1 MTMRKISL
9 VIATALLSSTAYAAP
24 PAAAVDLN
32 CALYSECGQAA
43 EEQAVPAAAPNPN
56 VRRSTTRGFSMTGPA
71 APTAAKPAAKAAATA
86 GRTKLAVVNRPKP
99 TVQAVQAMQSVQA
112 VKAAQLITFKNGSSE
127 LTADGT
133 LIAQKIAIAM
143 LRPDKVT
150 QRFSLQGHTDAV
162 GGRDYNLALSE
173 RRAKALADFLA
184 AQGVSPNRFETKGFG
199 FDQPLSG
206 LSRTS
211 PSNRRVEVKPVG

>member
-1 MTMRKISL
+1 MTMRNFSL
-9 VIATALLSSTAYAAP
+9 VIATVLLSSAANAAP

-43 EEQAVPAAAPNPN
+43 EEQAAPAAAPNSN

-71 APTAAKPAAKAAATA
+71 APTAAKPAAKAAAVST
-86 GRTKLAVVNRPKP
+86 GRTKLAVVNRPRP
-99 TVQAVQAMQSVQA
+99 TVQAMQAVQA

-143 LRPDKVT
+143 LRADKVT

-162 GGRDYNLALSE
+162 GGREYNLGLSE